1 MRKFKWKK
9 KKGQR
14 ENVPEI
20 LAESTKTNFIGLK
33 TSGFSLNSTVRI
45 TRLSFNNNVVFRNS
59 KQGGLPLT
67 GWPPAKVTAGRP
79 SPPPPP
85 ETPPRDG
92 DQPARLRRR
101 TLGNWAGATTVTTT
115 TKRFLAPAAR
125 NKLQQ
130 EPHLIFDN
138 NNNNNNNKI
147 IILVVVVVFA
157 NESIGISETRP
168 VVVETRCWDSRKRD
182 PLLRLTGFVGGGVK
196 NKKIDVVFLCVD
208 LFSVPDLWFGFRYL

>member
-14 ENVPEI
+14 ENEPEI

-33 TSGFSLNSTVRI
+33 TCGFSLNSTVRI

-67 GWPPAKVTAGRP
+67 GWPPAKVTTGRP

-92 DQPARLRRR
+92 DQPVRLRRR

-115 TKRFLAPAAR
+115 TKRLLAPAAR
-125 NKLQQ
+125 NELQQ

-168 VVVETRCWDSRKRD
+168 RDSLVLWVVV
-182 PLLRLTGFVGGGVK
+182 
-196 NKKIDVVFLCVD
+196 
-208 LFSVPDLWFGFRYL
+208 